1 MIRDVGGDD
10 EGAGFVQ
17 LEEEKAKRV
26 IIAYLLLP
34 PGWLQRTEGHI
45 LFSLR
50 CTVIG

>member
-1 MIRDVGGDD
+1 MIRDVEGED

-17 LEEEKAKRV
+17 LGEEKAERG

-45 LFSLR
+45 RLSPR

>member
-1 MIRDVGGDD
+1 MIRDVGGED

-17 LEEEKAKRV
+17 LGEEKAKRG
-26 IIAYLLLP
+26 IAYLLLP

-45 LFSLR
+45 LLSLR